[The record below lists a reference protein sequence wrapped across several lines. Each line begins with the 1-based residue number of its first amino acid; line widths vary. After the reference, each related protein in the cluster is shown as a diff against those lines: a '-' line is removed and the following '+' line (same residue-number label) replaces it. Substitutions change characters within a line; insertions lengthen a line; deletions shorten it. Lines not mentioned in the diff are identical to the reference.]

1 MAGRRPPNKQGRD
14 VMKKKDAKAIN
25 ECLKKCFSES
35 AACVRDNNGLFICKT
50 YTECK
55 DQCSEEA

>member
-1 MAGRRPPNKQGRD
+1 
-14 VMKKKDAKAIN
+14 MKKKDAKKTN

-35 AACVRDNNGLFICKT
+35 AECIRDNQGLFICKT